1 MKQRITPM
9 RGRIT
14 AQILEDPR
22 KETVTKDGVILLA
35 NDGTAAGMQPRWFK
49 AIAVH
54 PEEKDVKEGDY
65 MLVAHGRW
73 SREYVYDDED
83 ETQYIMVVE
92 SESVMGVQDKYPDL
106 RK

>member
-1 MKQRITPM
+1 MKQKITPM
-9 RGRIT
+9 RGKIT

-22 KETVTKDGVILLA
+22 KESVTKDGVILLA
-35 NDGTAAGMQPRWFK
+35 NNATEGGMQPRWFK
-49 AIAVH
+49 ALAVH

-73 SREYVYDDED
+73 SREYIYDDED
-83 ETQYIMVVE
+83 ETQYVMVVE
-92 SESVMGVQDKYPDL
+92 SESVMGLQDEYPDL